1 MAEKFWA
8 NSALE
13 PKRKHRWLL
22 YLGGTDVPVYVVKT
36 VSKPS
41 FTINPAEHVFF
52 GHKFYYP
59 GIVTWDPIDV
69 TLVDP
74 VDPFV
79 GKELYKSLTR
89 GGYRTPDVTEGG
101 AAFTISKEGAT
112 GVLNGQVRIE
122 QLGADNGE
130 IETFKLWNP
139 WIQSVKFGDLA
150 YDSDDMVEITLT
162 LQYDYATIH

>member
-22 YLGGTDVPVYVVKT
+22 YLGGLDIPVYVVKT
-36 VSKPS
+36 VGKPS
-41 FTINPAEHVFF
+41 FSVNAAEHMFF

-59 GIVTWDPIDV
+59 GIVTWDPVDV

-74 VDPFV
+74 IDPYV
-79 GKELYKSLTR
+79 GKELYKALTR
-89 GGYRTPDVTEGG
+89 GGYKTPDNTTGG
-101 AAFTISKEGAT
+101 AAFTLSKANAT
-112 GVLNGQVRIE
+112 SVLQGQVRLE
-122 QLGADNGE
+122 QLGPENEE

-139 WIQSVKFGDLA
+139 WVQSVKYGDLD
-150 YDSDDMVEITLT
+150 YSSDDMVELTLT

>member
-22 YLGGTDVPVYVVKT
+22 YLGGTDIPAYVIKT
-36 VSKPS
+36 AGKPAFS
-41 FTINPAEHVFF
+41 VNAAEHMFF

-59 GIVTWDPIDV
+59 GVVTWEPIDI

-79 GKELYKSLTR
+79 GKELYRTLTR
-89 GGYRTPDVTEGG
+89 GGYREPSVTEDG
-101 AAFTISKEGAT
+101 APFTMSKRDSVGA
-112 GVLNGQVRIE
+112 LNGQLRIQ
-122 QLGADNGE
+122 QLGANNSE

-139 WIQSVKFGDLA
+139 WIQAIKFGDLD
-150 YDSDDMVEITLT
+150 YTSDDMVEITIT
-162 LQYDYATIH
+162 VQYDYATIH